1 MSVAV
6 LIPWRGGCPDRER
19 ALRWVSAQHEHPV
32 TICEPP
38 DGEWCKAHA
47 VNPAAQASSADII
60 VVADADV
67 WTDGIPAATEA
78 VKQGAP
84 WAIPHRTVHRL
95 TPAATDR
102 LIDGRRDK
110 LGTVERP
117 YTGVPGGGVVVIPR
131 ALLID
136 VPLDPRFIGWG
147 QEDVSWSAALT
158 TLAGRPW
165 RGTAPMWH
173 LWHPPQP
180 RVSRKTGTRDG
191 QRLHLRYHAARHKP
205 DQMRAL
211 IEEARA

>member
-78 VKQGAP
+78 VKQGVP

-110 LGTVERP
+110 LGTV
-117 YTGVPGGGVVVIPR
+117 
-131 ALLID
+131 
-136 VPLDPRFIGWG
+136 
-147 QEDVSWSAALT
+147 
-158 TLAGRPW
+158 
-165 RGTAPMWH
+165 
-173 LWHPPQP
+173 
-180 RVSRKTGTRDG
+180 
-191 QRLHLRYHAARHKP
+191 
-205 DQMRAL
+205 
-211 IEEARA
+211 